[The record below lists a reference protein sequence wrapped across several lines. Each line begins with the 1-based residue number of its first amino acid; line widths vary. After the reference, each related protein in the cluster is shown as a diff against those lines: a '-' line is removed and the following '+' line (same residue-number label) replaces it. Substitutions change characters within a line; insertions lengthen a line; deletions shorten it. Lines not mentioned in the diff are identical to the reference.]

1 MEFTELADFAIS
13 AGTMTEWIPS
23 VGPHAATPA
32 LAGWQPDE
40 RPTSYVH
47 EAHLRNSL
55 ASPRRGR
62 ESWLGAAFEIEGPL
76 DKTAFRRAVLAWID
90 RHESMRSHASIDEE
104 SGLLFRVTAAEGAID
119 IWQVE
124 QECCEHSS
132 EVFDHLQY
140 LFDEYTSPL
149 AWPAYAFVTLEP
161 LEERTPTGEHNR
173 ITVFFS
179 ADHSI
184 IDGLSTVLVAHEISA
199 LYAEARDGTPAQ
211 LFEAGSYLDFGVSER
226 RIHAELE
233 HTHDAVIAWK
243 RFLDDGDGELPAFPL
258 DIGEPNARDA
268 PQSGLSAWVLDADR
282 ADALSVA
289 CRKTGSSL
297 FAGLLVALAVAG
309 AELSGTTQFRTITP
323 VHTRDQPQWASSLG
337 WFVGLC
343 PLAFDIDGAE
353 SFGAIVAAASE
364 QVTAT
369 KPIARVPLDRVFGAL
384 GTSAKPRFV
393 VSFMDVRF
401 APMADH
407 WHDWNA
413 RALRSKQYDHDV
425 YIWINRTPRGL
436 NISARYPNNEAATT
450 NVHRYVGALRRIL
463 DDVVDT
469 GTASLPEHISNPRAF
484 DGATTGPV
492 RTDQ

>member
-1 MEFTELADFAIS
+1 MEFTELADYAIP
-13 AGTMTEWIPS
+13 AGTITEWIPS
-23 VGPHAATPA
+23 VGPHASTPA

-47 EAHLRNSL
+47 EAHLRASL

-62 ESWLGAAFEIEGPL
+62 ESWLGAAFQMRGPL
-76 DKTAFRRAVLAWID
+76 DKPAFRRAVLAWID
-90 RHESMRSHASIDEE
+90 RHESMRSHAVIDEE
-104 SGLLFRVTAAEGAID
+104 AGVLSRVTAATGAID

-124 QECCEHSS
+124 QERCEQSS
-132 EVFDHLQY
+132 EVFEHLQY

-161 LEERTPTGEHNR
+161 LPTEPTESTET
-173 ITVFFS
+173 ITVFFA

-199 LYAEARDGTPAQ
+199 LYAEAKDGTPSA

-233 HTHDAVIAWK
+233 NTHDAVVTWK
-243 RFLDDGDGELPAFPL
+243 RFLDEGDGELPSFPL
-258 DIGEPNARDA
+258 EIGAPNGATT
-268 PQSGLSAWVLDADR
+268 PQGGLSAWILDADR
-282 ADALSVA
+282 ADAFSVA
-289 CRKTGSSL
+289 CRKTGNSL
-297 FAGLLVALAVAG
+297 FSGLLAGLAVAG
-309 AELSGTTQFRTITP
+309 AELTGRTDFRTVTP

-343 PLAFDIDGAE
+343 PLSFDIADAE
-353 SFGAIVAAASE
+353 SFGAVVAKATE
-364 QVTAT
+364 QVTTT
-369 KPIARVPLDRVFGAL
+369 KPIARVPLDRVFRAL
-384 GTSAKPRFV
+384 GSTATPRFV

-401 APMADH
+401 APMAEH

-425 YIWINRTPRGL
+425 YIWVNRTPRGV
-436 NISARYPNNEAATT
+436 NIAARYPNTELATA
-450 NVHRYVGALRRIL
+450 NVHQYVGALRRIL
-463 DDVVDT
+463 DEVVDT
-469 GTASLPEHISNPRAF
+469 GTAALPSR
-484 DGATTGPV
+484 TGPIA
-492 RTDQ
+492 TNQ